1 MKWAEAGGR
10 EGITSIKAGDGV
22 WPGVTDASLGL
33 IQRGAWRH
41 WVIIRASDEAS
52 RSFAI
57 TEKAPTR
64 LNVKVISD
72 RRFG

>member
-1 MKWAEAGGR
+1 M
-10 EGITSIKAGDGV
+10 
-22 WPGVTDASLGL
+22 TDASLGL
-33 IQRGAWRH
+33 IQHGAWRR

-64 LNVKVISD
+64 LNVKVISREVLMGVGD
-72 RRFG
+72 RVASHSFPECGFEDLK